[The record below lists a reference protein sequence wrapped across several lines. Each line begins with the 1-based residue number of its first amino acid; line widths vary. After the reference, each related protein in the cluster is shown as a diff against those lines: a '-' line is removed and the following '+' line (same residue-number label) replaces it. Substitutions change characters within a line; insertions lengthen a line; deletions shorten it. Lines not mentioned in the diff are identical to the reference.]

1 MSRTS
6 SWIRQIGNLFAQF
19 VPLVNGETS
28 YDPIGVL
35 LVNGQEVN
43 EVQLSDA
50 HRCITFRFVNEGHS
64 QVIVNRSELTKAEN
78 EPNRPIHF
86 CKDVTGERV
95 TFRFL
100 TDSSFEK
107 VYSLSSQ
114 LYDYD

>member
-43 EVQLSDA
+43 EVQLSDGN
-50 HRCITFRFVNEGHS
+50 RDIVFWVSSEYKNCV
-64 QVIVNRSELTKAEN
+64 VVNRDELAKAEN
-78 EPNRPIHF
+78 EPGRFVHF

-100 TDSSFEK
+100 TDLSFEK
-107 VYSLSSQ
+107 MYSLSSQ